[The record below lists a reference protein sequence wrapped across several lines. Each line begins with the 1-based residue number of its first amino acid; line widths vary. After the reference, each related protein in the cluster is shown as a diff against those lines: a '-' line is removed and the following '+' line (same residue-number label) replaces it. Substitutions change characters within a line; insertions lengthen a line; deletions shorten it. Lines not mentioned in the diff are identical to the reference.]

1 MAPDWTLICFNFSK
15 HFRPRPLSNVFGD
28 DEDDSLTAN
37 DPFDASDV
45 IRDAKANEGKT
56 QRIVV
61 RKAAPRLP
69 QQQQPQQQHQ
79 QQHQQQ
85 QQQPQELQ
93 QQQQQLYGNG
103 SQM

>member
-1 MAPDWTLICFNFSK
+1 MLIGFNFSQ

-61 RKAAPRLP
+61 RKAAPRL
-69 QQQQPQQQHQ
+69 
-79 QQHQQQ
+79 QQQ
-85 QQQPQELQ
+85 QQQQEQQQQQQ
-93 QQQQQLYGNG
+93 QQQQQLQQQIYGNG